1 MLSKKHPWAYLVTL
15 TCGIIYFVLGL
26 IGVQIILHV
35 SSSNMSHDEDEIYAG
50 RLFSD
55 ALYHELSKEL
65 FSEKLDSC

>member
-55 ALYHELSKEL
+55 ALSKTN
-65 FSEKLDSC
+65 